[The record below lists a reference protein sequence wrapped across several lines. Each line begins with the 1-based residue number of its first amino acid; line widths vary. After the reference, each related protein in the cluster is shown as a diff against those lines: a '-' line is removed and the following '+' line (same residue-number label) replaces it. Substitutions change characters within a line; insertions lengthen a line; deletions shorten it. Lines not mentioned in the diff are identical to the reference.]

1 MTSDTTPSTVT
12 QGRRTAGMQPRR
24 RGPVSTTQE
33 IDKHVRD
40 CRASPLVGWGLLAG
54 GALFFVGGSMHPK
67 EDPPDVTVLEHLRIM
82 FENPAWYP
90 SHGVLLVGMVLL
102 AVSLIAL
109 VRGGTLARVRSA
121 HVAGA
126 IAAVAAVL
134 GSLDMLLHL
143 VAASEADKI
152 AAHGSTPITNVHV
165 ALATLTVPFFGCSV
179 AALAVVGAWSGTLG
193 SRVIAVI
200 GAVGGVGYGL
210 AGGTVLFTDRLDFL
224 FPFAS
229 GIGVW
234 AFAAG
239 IGLLIR
245 RRATRPGDQ
254 RPMTAPEKALVS

>member
-1 MTSDTTPSTVT
+1 M
-12 QGRRTAGMQPRR
+12 
-24 RGPVSTTQE
+24 STTQE
-33 IDKHVRD
+33 INKHARD
-40 CRASPLVGWGLLAG
+40 RRASPIVGWGLLAG
-54 GALFFVGGSMHPK
+54 GALFFIGGSMHPK

-90 SHGVLLVGMVLL
+90 SHAVLLVGMVLL

-109 VRGGTLARVRSA
+109 LRGGTLARVRSA
-121 HVAGA
+121 QAAGS

-134 GSLDMLLHL
+134 GSLDMVLHL

-152 AAHGSTPITNVHV
+152 AAHVSTPITNVHV
-165 ALATLTVPFFGCSV
+165 VLQTFTVPFFGCSL
-179 AALAVVGAWSGTLG
+179 AAFAVVGAWSGTLG
-193 SRVIAVI
+193 TRVIAVF

-210 AGGTVLFTDRLDFL
+210 AGGTVLFTDRLNFL

-239 IGLLIR
+239 ISLLIR
-245 RRATRPGDQ
+245 RRATLPGGQ
-254 RPMTAPEKALVS
+254 RPSTAPEGALVS